1 MTRPTLGLARLACF
15 GVLVGACSART
26 APTQPTPDPPAPRV
40 AAVPAPD
47 TPASPEPAAPLEA
60 VPPTGTARSAA
71 TATREADAPADGN
84 CAVLAVSADPIRTVA
99 LMDAVSASHAPSPTN
114 ASERLLFR
122 QLYETLVRVDCD
134 GRLSPG
140 LAASWRLDQT
150 GRTWIVTLDDQ
161 ARFSD
166 GTPVT
171 TADIVS
177 SWGEPG
183 RDGVLRRDARGFVE
197 SVVPINARV
206 VGITLRAEGTT
217 SPRVLADAALAIT
230 KRLSAVSWP
239 LGTTAFQVR
248 AQDGGVVTISP
259 VASRLAGNT
268 RAEPAEPIRFLVA
281 PGADPRDSLDEQ
293 VDLLVSR
300 DPSVLAYAST
310 LPDFTS
316 VPLPWLRTHVLL
328 TPADGRLRQGAPA
341 RSPLAPATRQTLA
354 ADAVRGEARGAEGPF
369 WWEASAGCSAWP
381 ATRRSQSAARQERDV
396 RARVVFRVSDTVA
409 GDLAERLV
417 GLATFDDPNTAGL
430 LETLFPTGDA
440 PLVSAGLDDAAFE
453 VALASG
459 RDRGYVVGFERRPL
473 DRCQQLRALAA
484 RAGWLARPG
493 GMAGA
498 AVVPLVD
505 TRTRAVVRQGRA
517 GLTIDW
523 DGGLVLAGVRVV
535 R

>member
-1 MTRPTLGLARLACF
+1 MTRPTVGLAHLACF
-15 GVLVGACSART
+15 GVLAGACSART
-26 APTQPTPDPPAPRV
+26 APTRPTPDPPAPLV

-47 TPASPEPAAPLEA
+47 TPGSPEPAAPLEA
-60 VPPTGTARSAA
+60 AAPTGTARSAA
-71 TATREADAPADGN
+71 AATRRADAPVESH
-84 CAVLAVSADPIRTVA
+84 CAVLAVSGEPIRTVA
-99 LMDAVSASHAPSPTN
+99 LMDAVSGSHAPSPTN

-134 GRLSPG
+134 GRLRPG

-150 GRTWIVTLDDQ
+150 GRTWIVTLDEQ

-183 RDGVLRRDARGFVE
+183 GVLRWHARGFVE
-197 SVVPINARV
+197 SVVPVNARV
-206 VGITLRAEGTT
+206 IGITLRAEGTT
-217 SPRVLADAALAIT
+217 SPRVLADAALAIA
-230 KRLSAVSWP
+230 KRQSAVSWP

-248 AQDGGVVTISP
+248 AQDAGVVTISP

-328 TPADGRLRQGAPA
+328 TPADGRLRQGAPV
-341 RSPLAPATRQTLA
+341 RSPLAPATRQALA

-369 WWEASAGCSAWP
+369 WWEASVGCSSWP
-381 ATRRSQSAARQERDV
+381 ATRRSPSAARQERDV
-396 RARVVFRVSDTVA
+396 RARVVFQVSDTVA

-417 GLATFDDPNTAGL
+417 GLATFDDPNTTGL
-430 LETLFPTGDA
+430 LETLFPAGDA

-473 DRCQQLRALAA
+473 DRCQQLRTLAA
-484 RAGWLARPG
+484 RAGWLVRPG
-493 GMAGA
+493 GMPGA

-523 DGGLVLAGVRVV
+523 DGGLVLAGVRMV